1 MFELNGKVAIVTGG
15 NSGIGLGMA
24 RALARAGACVAIF
37 GRNPEKNAAAL
48 QEIDA
53 FDVQTSVHAVDVTDA
68 AAVEA
73 AIAAVVA
80 QHGRLDILVN
90 NAGTTIRKR
99 VSDLTED
106 DWNLVMST
114 NVTSAFLCSKA
125 AYAYLKRDGGGK
137 VLNCG
142 SMYSLFGAARVP
154 VYAASKGAVVQLTK
168 SLAVDWAADNIQ
180 VNCFLPGWINT
191 DLTAQARIELSELD
205 DKVKTRT
212 PAGRWGEP
220 SDMEGIA
227 VFLSS
232 PASDFITG
240 TAIPV
245 DGGYSING

>member
-24 RALARAGACVAIF
+24 RALARAGAQVAIF
-37 GRNPEKNAAAL
+37 GRNPEKNAAAV
-48 QEIDA
+48 QEIEY
-53 FDVQTSVHAVDVTDA
+53 FNVQASVHAVDVTDA

-73 AIAAVVA
+73 AIAAVVDL
-80 QHGRLDILVN
+80 HGRLDILAN

-99 VSDLTED
+99 ATDLTED

-125 AYAYLKRDGGGK
+125 AYDHLKRDEGGK

-142 SMYSLFGAARVP
+142 SMYSVFGAARVP
-154 VYAASKGAVVQLTK
+154 VYAASKGAIVQLTK

-191 DLTAQARIELSELD
+191 DLTAQARVELVELD
-205 DKVKTRT
+205 EKVKTRT
-212 PAGRWGEP
+212 PVGRWGEP

-227 VFLSS
+227 VFLAS